1 MNGDR
6 TKPSRTKRLTR
17 RRCAKKNEST
27 MREACLNMGMPNL
40 VAKNDL
46 YYVGQLGMTGSL
58 LEQEKTEQVCMKV
71 IGIAWC
77 SSLSGQLQRCFMGMT
92 MR

>member
-1 MNGDR
+1 MG
-6 TKPSRTKRLTR
+6 TR
-17 RRCAKKNEST
+17 
-27 MREACLNMGMPNL
+27 NL

-46 YYVGQLGMTGSL
+46 YYVDAAGNDWQLVDAR
-58 LEQEKTEQVCMKV
+58 KTEQVCMKV

-77 SSLSGQLQRCFMGMT
+77 SSMSGQLQRCFMGMT